1 MLPSRYLFNAA
12 FRGLLGLGV
21 WLCLSSLPR
30 AMARQAPEED
40 ADFFEMSLED
50 LANEPV
56 RHREY
61 KIKAAFLYN
70 FLRTV
75 DWPEGR
81 FADGNEPWVIGIVG
95 KDPFG
100 DIFDHVA
107 DKGVKGRQVII
118 RRFPCVQGTLTA
130 DPQKERRAVQTDEW
144 RKCHL
149 LFVCRSEQAAVS
161 GILKRVAGFS
171 VLTVGEVQ
179 GFLESGGC
187 INFIPTEDKGDFEIN
202 LDACKQAQLE
212 VSSKL
217 IRIAQRVIQGKK

>member
-1 MLPSRYLFNAA
+1 MSMAKNASVTPARAGIRTSRPSWP
-12 FRGLLGLGV
+12 GKPGS
-21 WLCLSSLPR
+21 LSIL
-30 AMARQAPEED
+30 AMTAIVV
-40 ADFFEMSLED
+40 MSFPLSGKD
-50 LANEPV
+50 SDEPV
-56 RHREY
+56 RNREY

-100 DIFDHVA
+100 DIFDQVA
-107 DKGVKGRQVII
+107 DKGVKGRQVLI
-118 RRFPCVQGTLTA
+118 RRFPGVQDTPPA
-130 DPQKERRAVQTDEW
+130 DPRKDRRAVQTDEW

-149 LFVCRSEQAAVS
+149 LFVCGSEQAS
-161 GILKRVAGFS
+161 ISYTLQRVAGFS

-179 GFLESGGC
+179 GFLEMGGC
-187 INFIPTEDKGDFEIN
+187 INFIPTAEKGDFEIN
-202 LDACKQAQLE
+202 LDACKQARLE

>member
-1 MLPSRYLFNAA
+1 MSMAKNASVTPA
-12 FRGLLGLGV
+12 RSEIWTHRPPWPGRHGS
-21 WLCLSSLPR
+21 LSIL
-30 AMARQAPEED
+30 AVTAIVV
-40 ADFFEMSLED
+40 MSLSLSGKNSD
-50 LANEPV
+50 EPV

-81 FADGNEPWVIGIVG
+81 FTDGNEPWVIGIVG

-100 DIFDHVA
+100 ESFDQAA
-107 DKGVKGRQVII
+107 DKGAKGRQVII
-118 RRFPCVQGTLTA
+118 RRFPSVQGNPTA
-130 DPQKERRAVQTDEW
+130 DPQKDLRAVQTQAW

-149 LFVCRSEQAAVS
+149 LFVCRSEQASVS
-161 GILKRVAGFS
+161 SVLQTVAGCS

-187 INFIPTEDKGDFEIN
+187 INFIPTTDKGDFEIN
-202 LDACKQAQLE
+202 LDACKQAQLV

-217 IRIAQRVIQGKK
+217 IRIAKRVRQGKP